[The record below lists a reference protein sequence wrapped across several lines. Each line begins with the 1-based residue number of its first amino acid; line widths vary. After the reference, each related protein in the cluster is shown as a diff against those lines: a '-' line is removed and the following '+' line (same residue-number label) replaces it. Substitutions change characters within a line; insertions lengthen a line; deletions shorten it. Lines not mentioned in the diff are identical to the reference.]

1 MKQINLK
8 EYYPFYTTDTIVEVP
23 DEVADILRAYKLRD
37 EAYRI
42 YTYRHKAYFSLDFGD
57 GIEYEALVDPS
68 VFGRFQNRQFKYFQP
83 AHDPSRT
90 RCRLRRIRKC
100 RTDGVCR

>member
-1 MKQINLK
+1 MKHINLK

-42 YTYRHKAYFSLDFGD
+42 YTYRNKA
-57 GIEYEALVDPS
+57 
-68 VFGRFQNRQFKYFQP
+68 
-83 AHDPSRT
+83 
-90 RCRLRRIRKC
+90 
-100 RTDGVCR
+100 

>member
-57 GIEYEALVDPS
+57 GIEYEASQISAHAYGNGFL
-68 VFGRFQNRQFKYFQP
+68 KYCSGP
-83 AHDPSRT
+83 
-90 RCRLRRIRKC
+90 
-100 RTDGVCR
+100 

>member
-42 YTYRHKAYFSLDFGD
+42 YTYRHKAYFLW
-57 GIEYEALVDPS
+57 ILEMELNMKP
-68 VFGRFQNRQFKYFQP
+68 
-83 AHDPSRT
+83 
-90 RCRLRRIRKC
+90 L
-100 RTDGVCR
+100 